1 MTTMTK
7 SRRAEPS
14 PPPTFADIAHKKMLE
29 RIEGYRRHLRRA
41 VDGEQLNEADLSE
54 VSDLLAVMSLPDY
67 AWALH
72 IEAVKRHDIV
82 SAKLKAALD
91 AAPGNRQRSL
101 ELAAEIE
108 VLQPKLRAMMEE
120 QRIASV
126 RADKG
131 SAYEYSLRQ
140 LESEHAVALGDID
153 TAVTLRLAE
162 LNRRKAGGVS

>member
-14 PPPTFADIAHKKMLE
+14 PPPTFADIARKKMLE
-29 RIEGYRRHLRRA
+29 RIESYRRHLRRA
-41 VDGEQLNEADLSE
+41 VDGEQLSEADLSE
-54 VSDLLAVMSLPDY
+54 VSDLLAVMSLPDF
-67 AWALH
+67 AWTLH
-72 IEAVKRHDIV
+72 IEAAKRHDITA
-82 SAKLKAALD
+82 AKLKAAMD
-91 AAPGNRQRSL
+91 AAPANRQRSL
-101 ELAAEIE
+101 ELTAEIE

-131 SAYEYSLRQ
+131 SAYEHSLRQ

-162 LNRRKAGGVS
+162 QDQRRAKS